1 MLQATLLAFSYNV
14 LVGIELVAGSPL
26 PAAEQEDY
34 LALWRY
40 IGWLLGVDG
49 RLDPCRNVPRAKAML
64 ESVIM
69 HLLEPDEHSVAVAQ
83 HLLQVIPPIGAEG
96 LNRRPPVGAC
106 RLFLGPGFRLAARWN
121 RLGETVKTRKKRE
134 KMGGKWARSGLKRVK
149 EGS

>member
-134 KMGGKWARSGLKRVK
+134 KTGKKWARYGLKGVK

>member
-134 KMGGKWARSGLKRVK
+134 KTGQKWARYGLKGVK
-149 EGS
+149 DGS

>member
-1 MLQATLLAFSYNV
+1 VLQATLLAFSYNV

>member
-96 LNRRPPVGAC
+96 LNRRPPVGGC
-106 RLFLGPGFRLAARWN
+106 RLFLGPGFGLAARW
-121 RLGETVKTRKKRE
+121 TAS
-134 KMGGKWARSGLKRVK
+134 ARR
-149 EGS
+149 